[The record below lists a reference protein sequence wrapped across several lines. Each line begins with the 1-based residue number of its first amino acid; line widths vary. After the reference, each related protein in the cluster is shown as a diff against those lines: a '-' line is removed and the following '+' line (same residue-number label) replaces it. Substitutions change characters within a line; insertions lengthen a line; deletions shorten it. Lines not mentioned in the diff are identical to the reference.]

1 MNADTLRTHLK
12 DQLRDSHRPLFLNI
26 FEEQKEILARMTLTI
41 KDLINETLKN
51 VKDLDEEGSYA
62 FYYAAVPDM
71 NVNTEQPIDPAVQVH
86 ELESDL
92 LRFGYF
98 REDSGATVTLVEATT
113 GQEFVLDHFPAVIG
127 RRKPNQTDDDL
138 MVDVAAGT
146 DKIANAGYVS
156 GRHAVITYR
165 DGRYYI
171 DQLNDHNPVWVD
183 EQKIKF
189 GEPKE
194 LRHNSM
200 IRLGNKICV
209 EFTFV
214 LSNEDA

>member
-12 DQLRDSHRPLFLNI
+12 DQLKDSHRPLFLNI

-41 KDLINETLKN
+41 KDLIAETLKN

-71 NVNTEQPIDPAVQVH
+71 RIATDQPIDPATYVH
-86 ELESDL
+86 ELASDV

-98 REDSGATVTLVEATT
+98 REDSGAIVTLVESSTNR
-113 GQEFVLDHFPAVIG
+113 EFVLDHFPAVLG
-127 RRKPNQTDDDL
+127 RRKPNQTEDDL
-138 MVDVAAGT
+138 TVDVASGT
-146 DKIANAGYVS
+146 GKIVNAGYVS
-156 GRHAVITYR
+156 GRHAVINYR

-171 DQLNDHNPVWVD
+171 EQLNDHNPVWVD
-183 EQKIKF
+183 DQKIKF

-194 LRHNSM
+194 LRNNSI

-214 LSNEDA
+214 LGSEEA